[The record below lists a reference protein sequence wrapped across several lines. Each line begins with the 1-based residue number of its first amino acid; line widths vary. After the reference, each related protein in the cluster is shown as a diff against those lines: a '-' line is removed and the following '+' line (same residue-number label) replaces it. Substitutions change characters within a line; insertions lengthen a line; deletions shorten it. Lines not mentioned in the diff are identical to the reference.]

1 MEGLTM
7 ISLGSYQYP
16 RVIDEICN
24 FDWQNVGGE
33 DMTSVAH
40 AYYFFSI
47 QFRENL
53 NIARSLHPHDGKL
66 RQLEAEEC
74 DTSNLS
80 PWPGV
85 AMAGEKM
92 NHDEFMRRTLNLMPI
107 DEEPLQRFETIGQ
120 GYLSDMRQLDP
131 AVRAASIASYED
143 GGLERVFKAILGFSA
158 WNTPLLQA
166 FEHFLAEHVRFDSD
180 PEQGHGALSRHIK
193 VDDRILPLWEGFRNL
208 LVACVP
214 GLLPKTT
221 IGSVRLHELGDGF
234 EAFPEGPERL
244 VAHSPIHETAGVVV
258 AHDDPVCH
266 P

>member
-1 MEGLTM
+1 MTGP
-7 ISLGSYQYP
+7 GSFQYP
-16 RVIDEICN
+16 KVIDEICA
-24 FDWQNVGGE
+24 FDWQGSSGE
-33 DMTSVAH
+33 DMTSVAR

-53 NIARSLHPHDGKL
+53 GIARSLHPHDEKL

-74 DTSNLS
+74 NTDNLS

-85 AMAGEKM
+85 AVAGEKM
-92 NHDEFMRRTLNLMPI
+92 NHDEFMRRTLDLLPI
-107 DEEPLQRFETIGQ
+107 GEGPLLRFEAIGQ
-120 GYLSDMRQLDP
+120 RYLSDMRQLEP
-131 AVRAASIASYED
+131 TVRAASIASYED

-193 VDDRILPLWEGFRNL
+193 VDDRILPLWEGFRKL
-208 LVACVP
+208 LVTCVP
-214 GLLPKTT
+214 SLLLNTV
-221 IGSVRLHELGDGF
+221 IGSVRPHELGNGF
-234 EAFPEGPERL
+234 EAFPDGSERL
-244 VAHSPIHETAGVVV
+244 VAHPPAHETAGIVVP
-258 AHDDPVCH
+258 HDDPVCH